1 MSQGK
6 MRHTAIFGGNRDETT
21 NSGSRASNW
30 NNPVWNTNWN
40 IGCRY
45 ACNRIHNAL
54 ETLMGYSVRSLLQ
67 WLAHFSRVSEYITRF
82 VKGGVVKTKDQDDMA
97 AHYGC

>member
-1 MSQGK
+1 

-30 NNPVWNTNWN
+30 NNTVWNTNWN

-54 ETLMGYSVRSLLQ
+54 VYLMGYSVRSLCK
-67 WLAHFSRVSEYITRF
+67 WLAHFSCVSEYITRF
-82 VKGGVVKTKDQDDMA
+82 VKGGVARAKDQDGMA
-97 AHYGC
+97 AHYGY